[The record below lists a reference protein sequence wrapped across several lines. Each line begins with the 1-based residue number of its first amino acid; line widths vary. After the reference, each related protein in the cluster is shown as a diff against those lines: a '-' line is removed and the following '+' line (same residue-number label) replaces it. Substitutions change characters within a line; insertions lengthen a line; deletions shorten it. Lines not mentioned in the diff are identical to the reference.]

1 MGWKCLPQVTGLVR
15 GEPKPGAKHRSNGAA
30 ICGEAGKERHSA
42 SETLDRTR
50 SKYNQYAGHVTG
62 RECWEAME
70 ERAAQYKV
78 EGVSRSG
85 KAFSRKLKSDAVIGW
100 AMIFHPPE
108 DVAAGWPKEKHK
120 KFVRDSWAAMC
131 EIEPRL
137 FRRENIEMQAIHRDE
152 GVEHTHVIG
161 NALSEDGKYCGNL
174 VDAALMVRVCE
185 KYPAM
190 MRARGWDIEDAELTD
205 FSRMGRNP
213 DGTYKDPEYRAQV
226 KARKKG
232 GRSVNQYAADK
243 ARDRQEAAAR
253 MYQDA
258 GKALQDAQ
266 TALQDAEAER
276 ARVRAAAEEE
286 AAQALKT
293 RQEELDAREAQLE
306 QKEQRQKAV
315 ARNVAATV
323 DGWRKAGLLGP
334 GDKPKTREQLRR
346 EFAQQEQ
353 QAGQQRRQE
362 RGHEFDHLL

>member
-1 MGWKCLPQVTGLVR
+1 MGWKCLPQLTGLVR
-15 GEPKPGAKHRSNGAA
+15 GEPQPNAKHRSNGAA

-50 SKYNQYAGHVTG
+50 SKYNAYAGYKTG
-62 RECWEAME
+62 RECWAAMVAM
-70 ERAAQYKV
+70 AAEYRV

-85 KAFSRKLKSDAVIGW
+85 KAFSRKLREDAVIGW

-108 DVAAGWPKEKHK
+108 DVAAGWPKDKHK

-174 VDAALMVRVCE
+174 VDAALMVRVCKE
-185 KYPAM
+185 YPTM
-190 MRARGWDIEDAELTD
+190 MREKGWDIEDADLTD
-205 FSRMGRNP
+205 FSRMGKNL

-232 GRSVNQYAADK
+232 GRSVSQYAADK
-243 ARDRQEAAAR
+243 ARERLDAADR

-258 GKALQDAQ
+258 GTALQGAREALQDAQ
-266 TALQDAEAER
+266 EEAGR
-276 ARVRAAAEEE
+276 IVAAAREKAQDEVLE
-286 AAQALKT
+286 ARKK
-293 RQEELDAREAQLE
+293 ELDARERRVSRAE
-306 QKEQRQKAV
+306 
-315 ARNVAATV
+315 VAAKNVQDTV
-323 DGWRKAGLLGP
+323 RALQAAGLLREDGT
-334 GDKPKTREQLRR
+334 PKARDELRR

-353 QAGQQRRQE
+353 QGRQQQQRPL
-362 RGHEFDHLL
+362 RGHEFDGLFG

>member
-85 KAFSRKLKSDAVIGW
+85 KAFSRKLREDAVIGW

-108 DVAAGWPKEKHK
+108 EVAASWTREKHK
-120 KFVRDSWAAMC
+120 QFVRDSWNVMC
-131 EIEPRL
+131 KIEPRL
-137 FRRENIEMQAIHRDE
+137 FRKENIEMQAVHRDE
-152 GVEHTHVIG
+152 GVEHFHVIG
-161 NALSEDGKYCGNL
+161 DALSEDGKYCGNL

-190 MRARGWDIEDAELTD
+190 MRARGWGIEDAELTD

-213 DGTYKDPEYRAQV
+213 DGTHKDPEYRAQV
-226 KARKKG
+226 KARKG

-243 ARDRQEAAAR
+243 AREKLERVGEMYAEAQGIVQEAQEAAQEAVQEAR
-253 MYQDA
+253 
-258 GKALQDAQ
+258 
-266 TALQDAEAER
+266 AEAARIIATAKEEAQDEALEAREKELER
-276 ARVRAAAEEE
+276 RERSVSHAEE
-286 AAQALKT
+286 AARNVRQTVQALQAARLLRPDGTPKT
-293 RQEELDAREAQLE
+293 RGEVRQELAQE
-306 QKEQRQKAV
+306 DRQRQKPAP
-315 ARNVAATV
+315 T
-323 DGWRKAGLLGP
+323 
-334 GDKPKTREQLRR
+334 
-346 EFAQQEQ
+346 
-353 QAGQQRRQE
+353 